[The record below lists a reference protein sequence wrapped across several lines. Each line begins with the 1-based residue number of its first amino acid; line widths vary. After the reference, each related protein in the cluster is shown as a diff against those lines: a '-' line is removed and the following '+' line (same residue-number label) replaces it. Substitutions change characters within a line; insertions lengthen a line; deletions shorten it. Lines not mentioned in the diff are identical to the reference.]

1 MSCASREILR
11 AGRSKITGLQSR
23 SLFPKIST
31 TLSKTVT
38 TGVSGGGITHRMPEN
53 RRSGRSG
60 RPLPSIEDFEEKFRR
75 AFGRDMTA
83 EERHF
88 FRLTNV
94 LLDDDEGEERA
105 EGQCA

>member
-1 MSCASREILR
+1 MSE
-11 AGRSKITGLQSR
+11 
-23 SLFPKIST
+23 
-31 TLSKTVT
+31 
-38 TGVSGGGITHRMPEN
+38 E

-60 RPLPSIEDFEEKFRR
+60 RPLPSIEDFEEQFRR
-75 AFGRDMTA
+75 AFGRDMTS

-94 LLDDDEGEERA
+94 ILGDEEEEQA